1 MRKQSN
7 EPLFWSLFSAG
18 GVVTAFFMPALIVLI
33 GFVLAANEISLLR
46 LEDVFDHVAARVW
59 LVVFSGLAFFHFAH
73 RFRFTLIDLGLHSFR
88 VPVAVLLYGAA
99 LGGTVFAIVAVVVD
113 WS

>member
-18 GVVTAFFMPALIVLI
+18 GDVTAFFLPALIVLI

-46 LEDVFDHVAARVW
+46 LEDVFDHVAARAW

-73 RFRFTLIDLGLHSFR
+73 RFRFTLIDLGLHAFR
-88 VPVAVLLYGAA
+88 VQIAMLLYGAA
-99 LGGTVFAIVAVVVD
+99 LAGTVFAIVAVVID

>member
-7 EPLFWSLFSAG
+7 EPLFWSLFLVG
-18 GVVTAFFMPALIVLI
+18 GVITAFFMPALIVLI

-88 VPVAVLLYGAA
+88 APVAVLLYGAA
-99 LGGTVFAIVAVVVD
+99 LGGTVFSIVAVVVD

>member
-18 GVVTAFFMPALIVLI
+18 GVVTAFFMPALIVLV

-46 LEDVFDHVAARVW
+46 LEDVFDHVVARVW

-73 RFRFTLIDLGLHSFR
+73 RFRFTINDLGLHSYR

>member
-1 MRKQSN
+1 
-7 EPLFWSLFSAG
+7 
-18 GVVTAFFMPALIVLI
+18 
-33 GFVLAANEISLLR
+33 
-46 LEDVFDHVAARVW
+46 
-59 LVVFSGLAFFHFAH
+59 
-73 RFRFTLIDLGLHSFR
+73 LHSYR

>member
-1 MRKQSN
+1 MRKRSN

-18 GVVTAFFMPALIVLI
+18 GVVTAFFMPALIVMI
-33 GFVLAANEISLLR
+33 GFVLAANEISINR
-46 LEDVFDHVAARVW
+46 LEDVFDHPGARIW
-59 LVVFSGLAFFHFAH
+59 LVILSSLAFFHFAH
-73 RFRFTLIDLGLHSFR
+73 RFRFMLIDLGLHSFR
-88 VPVAVLLYGAA
+88 LPVAVLTYGAA